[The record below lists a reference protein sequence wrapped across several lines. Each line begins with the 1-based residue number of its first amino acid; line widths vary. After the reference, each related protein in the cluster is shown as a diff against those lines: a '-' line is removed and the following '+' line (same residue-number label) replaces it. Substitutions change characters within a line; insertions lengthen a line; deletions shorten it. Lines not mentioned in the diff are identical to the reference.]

1 MALLIVPIAVVLGWL
16 IRSPRR
22 AAAVT
27 VVVGLGALVVLV
39 CLWVAG
45 TEVSPLETVVL
56 AIGTPLSAAM
66 AYAIAKWRD
75 ARRSTATEH

>member
-27 VVVGLGALVVLV
+27 VVVGLGALVVLRV
-39 CLWVAG
+39 LSGWPGRGGQPVGDGRPRHRHTTVGGYGLRNCQVARC
-45 TEVSPLETVVL
+45 
-56 AIGTPLSAAM
+56 TP
-66 AYAIAKWRD
+66 
-75 ARRSTATEH
+75 